1 MRSDTVYLFTRN
13 GLGHGPQEL
22 QSALAKKFLL
32 LTLETGQ
39 LPRRILFY
47 TDAVK
52 LACSDSNVLDEL
64 RALEAQGVELVLCK
78 TCLDYFGLASS
89 VQVGIVGGMGDII
102 EAMGKAEKVVAV

>member
-64 RALEAQGVELVLCK
+64 RALEAQGVELILCQ
-78 TCLDYFGLASS
+78 TCLNTYNLLDQ

-102 EAMGKAEKVVAV
+102 ETLQQAPRVVSL